1 MHAVS
6 HLQADSSVQDGE
18 EDDDQEHGSAAE
30 SSAPQQNGVH
40 ADAPAAPP
48 SSQQDQQQ
56 QQQSTPAPGQQ
67 QQQELGTP
75 QGMPDQQQQQPE
87 EVLVYE
93 SRVLNSVDD
102 LLTAKAV
109 VVDFGNACWTHKH
122 FTDDIQTRQY
132 RSPEVILGA
141 KYDTAAD
148 MWSLACVVFELVTGD
163 FLFEPKSGPSWDR
176 DEDHVALMIELLGK
190 MPRKVSRHLA
200 AVIDCMHKASGIHT
214 FLQLSH
220 HLFSSQQPVHVQGQQ
235 LPLTGSEVSAYML
248 VCRVCG
254 VLGCCWVL
262 FALLV
267 ADPLDSLCAGR
278 GAVTGHVG
286 VIYMCDRTGVLSC
299 ASGLWAAEHALSTYA
314 CTAGVEHWQVLPR
327 VLQPLW

>member
-1 MHAVS
+1 
-6 HLQADSSVQDGE
+6 LQADSSVQDGD

-56 QQQSTPAPGQQ
+56 QQSSTPAPGKQQ

-75 QGMPDQQQQQPE
+75 QRQPQQQQRQPQPQQPQQQQPE

-93 SRVLNSVDD
+93 SRVLHSVDD
-102 LLTAKAV
+102 LLSAKAV

-190 MPRKVSRHLA
+190 MPRKVS
-200 AVIDCMHKASGIHT
+200 
-214 FLQLSH
+214 
-220 HLFSSQQPVHVQGQQ
+220 P
-235 LPLTGSEVSAYML
+235 E
-248 VCRVCG
+248 
-254 VLGCCWVL
+254 
-262 FALLV
+262 
-267 ADPLDSLCAGR
+267 GR
-278 GAVTGHVG
+278 S
-286 VIYMCDRTGVLSC
+286 I
-299 ASGLWAAEHALSTYA
+299 
-314 CTAGVEHWQVLPR
+314 
-327 VLQPLW
+327 